1 MFLYVSIPDV
11 QNLLDDLKSAYLWL
25 FSAISGLWNTIQ
37 NNTLLMTSVML
48 FFVLSVAFLFLWLI
62 ITIAPASFGKN
73 YSKQYFSKYPNPNS
87 VYFTKLKVFPFLQK
101 KKSVY
106 EPNSL
111 AQNKAFEKVN
121 KQYYYDRSR
130 ALRYFQKHSDVNSII
145 INGRR
150 FTRRDK

>member
-1 MFLYVSIPDV
+1 MLLYVSIPDL
-11 QNLLDDLKSAYLWL
+11 QRLLDALKSAYLWL

-37 NNTLLMTSVML
+37 NNTLLMTTVML
-48 FFVLSVAFLFLWLI
+48 FLVLSIAFLFLWLI

-73 YSKQYFSKYPNPNS
+73 YAKFFFSKYPNPNS

-106 EPNSL
+106 DTNNL
-111 AQNKAFEKVN
+111 ATNKAFEKVN

-130 ALRYFQKHSDVNSII
+130 ASKYFQKHPDVNSII